1 MEHSPSSPSHNELI
15 IDQFTKQALPFA
27 NMVAYSHEDTFKL
40 LFTLREARKDTVLDV
55 ACGPGLLAC
64 EFATITLL

>member
-15 IDQFTKQALPFA
+15 IDQFIKQALPFA

-40 LFTLREARKDTVLDV
+40 LFTLREARKGYSFRCCLWSWIIS
-55 ACGPGLLAC
+55 L
-64 EFATITLL
+64 